1 MKGYIALCLVI
12 ILSMGLTGSQKI
24 DEKAA
29 QKILENY
36 SKNPTSSSNSDL
48 EKAYRANCCDAPNNR
63 GTGGKKIYL
72 FMLPWAPIGPKK
84 CGCRM
89 RPSENLRRQGEEFI
103 LCLRLF
109 NHRWFF
115 KEIQNFSLVH
125 PFL

>member
-12 ILSMGLTGSQKI
+12 ILSMGLTVSQKI

-48 EKAYRANCCDAPNNR
+48 EKAYRANCCDVPNNR

-72 FMLPWAPIGPKK
+72 FMLHFKVLNSFDVKNFLKMTQTLLLLIYSAGL
-84 CGCRM
+84 
-89 RPSENLRRQGEEFI
+89 LRRQKRAGPI
-103 LCLRLF
+103 C
-109 NHRWFF
+109 RWI
-115 KEIQNFSLVH
+115 KRVKAEIQ
-125 PFL
+125 